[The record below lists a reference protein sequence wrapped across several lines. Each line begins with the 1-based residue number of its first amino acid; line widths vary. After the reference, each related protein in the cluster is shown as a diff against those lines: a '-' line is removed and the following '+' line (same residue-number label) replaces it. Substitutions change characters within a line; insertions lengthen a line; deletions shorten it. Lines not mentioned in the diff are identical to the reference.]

1 MFYVMRHFD
10 RYENPS
16 FFTTLTPDGMRRAGA
31 LFVPGVE
38 RIVCSPFVRCIQS
51 VETFARENNVP
62 INIACAL
69 GEYIDSDA
77 HGIPLET
84 AEAMRTRVLKFLK
97 SDAASRGVRRT
108 LYVTHESVAK
118 VMVPGATSISVGE
131 LLSVK
136 T

>member
-1 MFYVMRHFD
+1 MRHFD

-31 LFVPGVE
+31 LFVPDVK

-51 VETFARENNVP
+51 AESFARENNIP
-62 INIACAL
+62 IHIACAL
-69 GEYIDSDA
+69 GEYIDDEA

-84 AEAMRTRVLKFLK
+84 EEEMRRRVLKFLE
-97 SDAASRGVRRT
+97 SDAASRGVERT

-131 LLSVK
+131 LRVVDEH